1 MSQPTAP
8 KIAWSLSLSLLI
20 GSVLVGGVSRLRA
33 DNPEQQRDEPRI
45 PRVSLEVAR
54 DRAQLTHDIYAA
66 SLDAMHHRYF
76 RGDRTTVPA
85 RAMVDVFTEIQRKH
99 NIEARWISASFSP
112 MSIDHAPET
121 DFEKQAARQLAKGDE
136 AVETVEGG
144 FYRRAGSIPLNGGCI
159 TCHHGL
165 FAAASPGKKFAGLV
179 ISIPVEPETTL
190 PPPGAATPE

>member
-1 MSQPTAP
+1 MSPSAVHTITRSP
-8 KIAWSLSLSLLI
+8 SLFVLL
-20 GSVLVGGVSRLRA
+20 GSVLVGGVTLLRA
-33 DNPEQQRDEPRI
+33 EDPATLTPKPPV

-85 RAMVDVFTEIQRKH
+85 RAMVDVFSEIERKH
-99 NIEARWISASFSP
+99 HIEARWISASFSP
-112 MSIDHAPET
+112 MSIDHAPES
-121 DFEKQAARQLAKGDE
+121 DFEKQAARQLAKGDA

-179 ISIPVEPETTL
+179 ISIPVEPGATL
-190 PPPGAATPE
+190 PPTTATPPE